1 MLQSGLFRLF
11 RPRSGMFSILG
22 SSSSII
28 AFVADAQ
35 FCRSAPRK
43 NTPCGVRYVAC
54 HVLVALLLSFLGPP
68 WSQWCSDWCA
78 LGCSAAVAFGCI
90 CSSHVSGW
98 LMLVEVFPV
107 VPLGVSCF
115 LSCWVWGYYVARWN
129 VRAQAGC
136 FIAAF
141 GHRRPPRH
149 VSTSRVLEVGS
160 QWHGCK
166 CS

>member
-1 MLQSGLFRLF
+1 MVCFGYFDQEVVCFPFWVAHHQSLRLSQTHNF
-11 RPRSGMFSILG
+11 
-22 SSSSII
+22 
-28 AFVADAQ
+28 ADRHHA
-35 FCRSAPRK
+35 RIHRAASD
-43 NTPCGVRYVAC
+43 VAC

-78 LGCSAAVAFGCI
+78 LGCSAAVAFGSV